1 MCRKV
6 AWFELTN
13 RVTLGKGNSRP
24 VYGQFFITSNS
35 KGRLKTMPSLSFY
48 RKYRPQKFNE
58 IIGQPAVTKTLL
70 NAIENDRI
78 SHAYLFAGPRGTG
91 KTSTAK
97 VLAMAVNCQNDESH
111 EPCGHCE
118 SCQRISLGNSI
129 DVIEIDAASNRGID
143 EIRELREKV
152 KFYPGESKYKVY
164 IIDEVHM
171 LTTGAFNA
179 LLKTLEEPPD
189 NVIFILATTEPH
201 KVIPTIM
208 SRCQRFDFSLISERE
223 IENHLEYICGEENLE
238 YEKAALNL
246 IARSSQGGLRDALSI
261 LDQAVSYTGEN
272 IKTEIIEEML
282 GRTSK
287 DELRDLILHIK
298 EERINKALILTNEI
312 LDEGKDVD
320 RLLEDLKEYC
330 NQLLL
335 IKVCGIK
342 TNLIKL
348 PKERLIEMK
357 NLTENFSLIQIRK
370 IVDVLNEIKNEN
382 YLGGNSRINLE
393 VGIFKLSDKLKEAN
407 LTKEVKKLKKK
418 LNILEQKIKDA
429 NVPEVNSLNKREP
442 EKKENKTSSN
452 SNVSD
457 KKNKIEAN
465 KNKVKTKLKSKELNL
480 KKLKKYWPKLL
491 TNIKKEDISMHAVL
505 VEGKPIKVEEECIYI
520 HFPPDKN
527 FHRRQA
533 EERKEYIAS
542 FLSESFSID
551 CQIKIKSLQK
561 GMDDENEKDFKNENY
576 IVESDN
582 KKEVSIEEVAKMFE
596 GKIIETNPD
605 TISNK

>member
-13 RVTLGKGNSRP
+13 RVTPGKGNSRP

-287 DELRDLILHIK
+287 DELRDLIPHIK
-298 EERINKALILTNEI
+298 EERINKALSLVNEI
-312 LDEGKDVD
+312 LNEGKDVD
-320 RLLEDLKEYC
+320 RLIEDLKEYC

-335 IKVCGIK
+335 IKECGIK
-342 TNLIKL
+342 TNLVKL
-348 PKERLIEMK
+348 PKERLKEMDG
-357 NLTENFSLIQIRK
+357 LTKEFSLNQLTNIDNI
-370 IVDVLNEIKNEN
+370 INEIKREIS
-382 YLGGNSRINLE
+382 LGGNSRINLE
-393 VGIFKLSDKLKEAN
+393 VGIFKMSDKLQEAD
-407 LTKEVKKLKKK
+407 LTQEVKELK
-418 LNILEQKIKDA
+418 E
-429 NVPEVNSLNKREP
+429 
-442 EKKENKTSSN
+442 
-452 SNVSD
+452 
-457 KKNKIEAN
+457 
-465 KNKVKTKLKSKELNL
+465 KVKYLENRITEG
-480 KKLKKYWPKLL
+480 
-491 TNIKKEDISMHAVL
+491 NITA
-505 VEGKPIKVEEECIYI
+505 
-520 HFPPDKN
+520 
-527 FHRRQA
+527 
-533 EERKEYIAS
+533 
-542 FLSESFSID
+542 
-551 CQIKIKSLQK
+551 
-561 GMDDENEKDFKNENY
+561 
-576 IVESDN
+576 
-582 KKEVSIEEVAKMFE
+582 
-596 GKIIETNPD
+596 
-605 TISNK
+605 